1 MKSFLYFLLAGSLA
15 LGACGQDPLQEMTP
29 DASTD
34 NADGSA
40 SGVPEGTFLVDY
52 SVDNG
57 SATRAAGNP
66 LQISSL
72 DYYVYKDKETSGE
85 LLKHRRIAI
94 DPEKQVWPMTREN
107 MTWEQRQA
115 LQDTLQCGVDYRI
128 LFIANVDSTLFNYDG
143 YSKTNPHPA
152 VVKRDENYS
161 TARILLPNVPFHDD
175 NMYCLWEGELSAS
188 TDATTYPDQAVINRD
203 DILLQR
209 IVTRT
214 DISRAS
220 DEEKTS
226 LYEAIAKGFYEENCK
241 GNVESAVN
249 DCIGK
254 FCTMIKR
261 CAGYSMHTPY
271 GGDENNLK
279 VLHANENAVNVLTDL
294 LQKDNIKDYIKA
306 YIKESLVN
314 SYVEIIDELYGQ
326 SQDWSTLASAQA
338 KVIFDNAQRAN
349 SVDFDLNGY
358 YDDTVVNDAPCV
370 LLKDED
376 GENFKFRFYGFSGSG
391 LNNFSSISV
400 RNTSDVEFAFTSR
413 KPFNSNQLQPNTHSN
428 VVCDPVKCVWL
439 VDGYPTISADLEED
453 ENVELYDLT
462 VILKNVEEWKNWMN
476 TKAIDTNVDIVT
488 VINYFFNTSCVLNH
502 NDYFHND
509 KYSLSSFPFAIT
521 RPNLTE
527 DNVSDWIELE
537 SAWEIQP

>member
-57 SATRAAGNP
+57 SATRATGDGK

-72 DYYVYKDKETSGE
+72 DYYVYYKAGGE

-143 YSKTNPHPA
+143 YDKDTNPHPA
-152 VVKRDENYS
+152 VVKGDTLYHD
-161 TARILLPNVPFHDD
+161 ARIFLPNVPFHDD
-175 NMYCLWEGELSAS
+175 NMYCLWEGELAAS
-188 TDATTYPDQAVINRD
+188 NATDYPDQAVIKRK

-226 LYEAIAKGFYEENCK
+226 LDEAVKGFYETYCK
-241 GNVESAVN
+241 TNVETAVN
-249 DCIGK
+249 TWIND
-254 FCTMIKR
+254 FCTRINNCATEGHPLYDIRDYSTQIKSLTEILKQNQNLVIDTYRDQIIKR
-261 CAGYSMHTPY
+261 YVAAIETSAIYTTRMQQWAKDGRT
-271 GGDENNLK
+271 
-279 VLHANENAVNVLTDL
+279 VRAVYADGT
-294 LQKDNIKDYIKA
+294 
-306 YIKESLVN
+306 
-314 SYVEIIDELYGQ
+314 
-326 SQDWSTLASAQA
+326 
-338 KVIFDNAQRAN
+338 RAN
-349 SVDFDLNGY
+349 AIGFNRIALHDAEGIDSN
-358 YDDTVVNDAPCV
+358 VNEAACNMS
-370 LLKDED
+370 ED
-376 GENFKFRFYGFSGSG
+376 GTVSIIGFARPETEAVKNEVVSLDFYDG
-391 LNNFSSISV
+391 
-400 RNTSDVEFAFTSR
+400 DVLAFQIKGTDATFEIAQGINWLR
-413 KPFNSNQLQPNTHSN
+413 E
-428 VVCDPVKCVWL
+428 VVCDPVNKINSLGSNYDATDSV
-439 VDGYPTISADLEED
+439 
-453 ENVELYDLT
+453 DLT
-462 VILKNVEEWKNWMN
+462 EILKNAPGWSEWMSISGLVN
-476 TKAIDTNVDIVT
+476 AINENFFDNVDGKGCYLGHNEGFKGHSFEDFPIHVNLPSTLSANFELIPAWTPSIV
-488 VINYFFNTSCVLNH
+488 
-502 NDYFHND
+502 
-509 KYSLSSFPFAIT
+509 
-521 RPNLTE
+521 E
-527 DNVSDWIELE
+527 
-537 SAWEIQP
+537 

>member
-57 SATRAAGNP
+57 SATRATGDDK

-72 DYYVYKDKETSGE
+72 DYYVYYKAGGE

-143 YSKTNPHPA
+143 YSEANPHPA
-152 VVKRDENYS
+152 VVKGDENYN

-175 NMYCLWEGELSAS
+175 NMYCLWEGELAAS
-188 TDATTYPDQAVINRD
+188 NATTYPDQDVINRD

-226 LYEAIAKGFYEENCK
+226 LYDAIANGFYKENCK
-241 GNVESAVN
+241 GNVEESVAWWIDYFSERIN
-249 DCIGK
+249 ECAASIGHIDLSIHDYETEIK
-254 FCTMIKR
+254 QLTDVLSQNKNLVIDTYRDQIIKR
-261 CAGYSMHTPY
+261 YVAAIEISAIYTTRMQQWTKDGRT
-271 GGDENNLK
+271 
-279 VLHANENAVNVLTDL
+279 VRAVYADGT
-294 LQKDNIKDYIKA
+294 
-306 YIKESLVN
+306 
-314 SYVEIIDELYGQ
+314 
-326 SQDWSTLASAQA
+326 
-338 KVIFDNAQRAN
+338 RAN
-349 SVDFDLNGY
+349 AIGFNRTALHDVESIDSNVNEAACNMSEDGTVSIIGFARPETGAVKNEVVSLDF
-358 YDDTVVNDAPCV
+358 YDDDVLAFQIKGTDATFEIAQGINW
-370 LLKDED
+370 LRE
-376 GENFKFRFYGFSGSG
+376 
-391 LNNFSSISV
+391 
-400 RNTSDVEFAFTSR
+400 
-413 KPFNSNQLQPNTHSN
+413 
-428 VVCDPVKCVWL
+428 VVCDPVNKINFL
-439 VDGYPTISADLEED
+439 GSNYDAED
-453 ENVELYDLT
+453 SV
-462 VILKNVEEWKNWMN
+462 
-476 TKAIDTNVDIVT
+476 
-488 VINYFFNTSCVLNH
+488 
-502 NDYFHND
+502 
-509 KYSLSSFPFAIT
+509 
-521 RPNLTE
+521 NLTE
-527 DNVSDWIELE
+527 ILKDIPAWTNLMSNAGLVDAINGNFWEGCRLFHSKEFKGHSFEDFPIHVSLPNITAENVDTSIELIP
-537 SAWEIQP
+537 AWTPSIVE

>member
-57 SATRAAGNP
+57 SATRATGDGK

-72 DYYVYKDKETSGE
+72 DYYVYYKAGGE

-152 VVKRDENYS
+152 VVKGDTLYHN
-161 TARILLPNVPFHDD
+161 ARILLPNVPFHDD
-175 NMYCLWEGELSAS
+175 NMYCLWEGELAAS
-188 TDATTYPDQAVINRD
+188 NATEYPDQVVINRN

-226 LYEAIAKGFYEENCK
+226 LYEAIANGFYEENCK
-241 GNVESAVN
+241 GNVESAV
-249 DCIGK
+249 DDWIGNFK
-254 FCTMIKR
+254 TKIEN
-261 CAGYSMHTPY
+261 CAGYGYHVN
-271 GGDENNLK
+271 DDIKKLE
-279 VLHANENAVNVLTDL
+279 ANEEAVKELTSILIANKDL
-294 LQKDNIKDYIKA
+294 ISA
-306 YIKESLVN
+306 YIKDKLIKETYIPVVQSLYQTHV
-314 SYVEIIDELYGQ
+314 V
-326 SQDWSTLASAQA
+326 DWSTLTKAQVNYDA
-338 KVIFDNAQRAN
+338 NQRVNSIGFNLVGYNDSKVDN
-349 SVDFDLNGY
+349 F
-358 YDDTVVNDAPCV
+358 APCD
-370 LLKDED
+370 LEEGKI
-376 GENFKFRFYGFSGSG
+376 RFYGFEGSG
-391 LNNFSSISV
+391 LNAFSAIEVTSN
-400 RNTSDVEFAFTSR
+400 NTVSFTFQGESC
-413 KPFNSNQLQPNTHSN
+413 NTNQTKNTHCD
-428 VVCDPVKCVWL
+428 VTCDPVRL
-439 VDGYPTISADLEED
+439 VNCKAGVLTQSVI
-453 ENVELYDLT
+453 ELYDLT
-462 VILKNVEEWKNWMN
+462 EALEDVEAWNTWKTTYDAKNTDVEGG
-476 TKAIDTNVDIVT
+476 IIT
-488 VINYFFNTSCVLNH
+488 VINYFFTKCGIGH
-502 NDYFHND
+502 ADEFKD
-509 KYSLSSFPFAIT
+509 DTYSLSSFPFEIT

-527 DNVSDWIELE
+527 DNVSDWIELK
-537 SAWEIQP
+537 SAWGKTIIESPS